1 MKKLILFAS
10 TLLLIGC
17 DNSDIEIVYPQ
28 PPTPPVIKSIGTNN
42 ESKNIYK
49 IIIDS
54 VLTTDGY
61 QSLQK
66 DLNGYYHLK
75 LLNKIGQQSHRIT
88 GRIFV
93 NDKIP
98 KPVEKVEWESNLYWY
113 IEKGQ
118 TIASIT
124 KTYINF
130 LTGQYT
136 IINLPNLIANQTTL
150 VPTINPASYSNPS
163 SGTINTIISPIGKM
177 IGDTMVVKT
186 YHYESKIILYTKI
199 VLE

>member
-1 MKKLILFAS
+1 MKKLIVLVS

-17 DNSDIEIVYPQ
+17 DSSDIEIVYPQ
-28 PPTPPVIKSIGTNN
+28 PPKPPVIKPISTGN
-42 ESKNIYK
+42 ESKNTYK

-54 VLTTDGY
+54 VLTTNGY
-61 QSLQK
+61 KSLQK

-75 LLNKIGQQSHRIT
+75 LLNNVGQQSHRIT

-98 KPVEKVEWESNLYWY
+98 TPVEKVEWESNLYWY

-124 KTYINF
+124 KTYINL
-130 LTGQYT
+130 LTGKYT

-163 SGTINTIISPIGKM
+163 FGTINTIISPIGKM

>member
-1 MKKLILFAS
+1 MKKIIVSVS

-17 DNSDIEIVYPQ
+17 DSSDIQIVYPQ
-28 PPTPPVIKSIGTNN
+28 PPTPPVIKSIGTTN
-42 ESKNIYK
+42 ESKNTYK

-54 VLTTDGY
+54 VLTTNGY
-61 QSLQK
+61 KSLQK

-75 LLNKIGQQSHRIT
+75 LLNNVGQQSHRIT

-98 KPVEKVEWESNLYWY
+98 TPVEKVEWESNLYWY

-124 KTYINF
+124 KTYINL
-130 LTGQYT
+130 LTGKYT

-163 SGTINTIISPIGKM
+163 FGTINTIISPIGKM

>member
-1 MKKLILFAS
+1 MKKLIVLVSLFIFS
-10 TLLLIGC
+10 CGG
-17 DNSDIEIVYPQ
+17 DDIEIVYPQ
-28 PPTPPVIKSIGTNN
+28 PPTPPIIKSIGTSN
-42 ESKNIYK
+42 ESNNVYK

-54 VLTTDGY
+54 VLTTNGY
-61 QSLQK
+61 TSLQK

-75 LLNKIGQQSHRIT
+75 LLNNIGQQSHRIT

-124 KTYINF
+124 KTYINL
-130 LTGQYT
+130 LTGKYT

-163 SGTINTIISPIGKM
+163 FGTINTIISPIGKM